1 MLKDFKA
8 FAMKGNVI
16 DMAVGIV
23 IGAAF
28 GKIIAS
34 FVKDILMPP
43 IGMLMGGLDFSQL
56 YLNLTDVTYE
66 SLAAAQEAGAA
77 TINYGVFINFVVDF
91 LIVAFAIFMVV
102 RQMAKLKRKPEE
114 APAVPTTKDCPQ
126 CLSTVPIKASRCA
139 HCTSQLSAA

>member
-1 MLKDFKA
+1 MLQDFKA

-23 IGAAF
+23 IGAGF
-28 GKIIAS
+28 GKIVAS

-43 IGMLMGGLDFSQL
+43 IGMLMGGFDFSSL
-56 YLNLTDVTYE
+56 YVNLSSVAYP
-66 SLAAAQEAGAA
+66 SLAAAQEAGAP
-77 TINYGVFINFVVDF
+77 TLNYGVFINVVLDF
-91 LIVAFAIFMVV
+91 LIVAFAIFIVV
-102 RQMAKLKRKPEE
+102 RQMAKLRRKPEE

-126 CLSTVPIKASRCA
+126 CLSTIAIKATRCA